1 MQFCER
7 QATVYSENYEPGG
20 VMLTQIG
27 QRIKQMREAHSI
39 KQNELAQSLY
49 VTPQAVS
56 KWERGENLPDTLM
69 LVKIAS
75 MFRVSLDFI
84 VRGI

>member
-1 MQFCER
+1 
-7 QATVYSENYEPGG
+7 
-20 VMLTQIG
+20 MLDQIG
-27 QRIKQMREAHSI
+27 IRIKQMREAHNI
-39 KQNELAQSLY
+39 KQNELANSLY

-69 LVKIAS
+69 LVKIAL

-84 VRGI
+84 IRGI